1 MDTRGLVLV
10 NSNSETAPGLVRKP
24 THLSLVDVAGKC
36 ALLRMIDRLSL
47 SGIQP
52 ITILAEEN
60 SFPWPSPQIPRDV
73 NWLSTPSESFWRT
86 GESIFNQMSQT
97 GAELVVILRM
107 GAYAEIEFDQ
117 LVQVHMEKHCRVSQ
131 VVHIEQ
137 PLEVFAVSASRR
149 NDAASL
155 FRSQLSRCRSN
166 CPPFVQAGYF
176 NRLADTRDLRQLAI
190 DILTLKTETRPAG
203 EQIKPG
209 VWMAPRARIEKDARI
224 LAPAFIGLSARI
236 GSGAVVTR
244 CTTVERRAHV
254 DCGTVV
260 ENSTVLP
267 YSYVGAG
274 LDLSHSVAGMGQIVN
289 LRRDATVEISDK
301 QLIGYVSS
309 RAGQRWLNT
318 AAGRLLS
325 LPGKIRRRFSG
336 SPEPS
341 ALPGMEPRPI
351 LIPSARQ
358 QEGGYPVSGHGQKP
372 AGELPS
378 SLAVARR
385 YGDQ

>member
-1 MDTRGLVLV
+1 
-10 NSNSETAPGLVRKP
+10 
-24 THLSLVDVAGKC
+24 
-36 ALLRMIDRLSL
+36 MIDRLTL

-60 SFPWPSPQIPRDV
+60 SFPWPSPQIPGDA
-73 NWLSTPSESFWRT
+73 NWLSVSSDSFWRT
-86 GESIFNQMSQT
+86 GESVFNQMSQS
-97 GAELVVILRM
+97 GAELVVIARI
-107 GAYAEIEFDQ
+107 GSYAEIEFDQ
-117 LVQVHMEKHCRVSQ
+117 LVQFHLEKHCRVSQ

-166 CPPFVQAGYF
+166 CPPFVQTGYF

-190 DILTLKTETRPAG
+190 DILTLKTETKPAG

-209 VWMAPRARIEKDARI
+209 VWIGPRARIEKDARI
-224 LAPAFIGLSARI
+224 LAPAFIGPSARI

-274 LDLSHSVAGMGQIVN
+274 LDLSHSVAGMGQIAN
-289 LRRDATVEISDK
+289 LRRDATVEISDQ

-336 SPEPS
+336 PPEPS
-341 ALPGMEPRPI
+341 ALPGMEPRPV
-351 LIPSARQ
+351 LIPSVRQ